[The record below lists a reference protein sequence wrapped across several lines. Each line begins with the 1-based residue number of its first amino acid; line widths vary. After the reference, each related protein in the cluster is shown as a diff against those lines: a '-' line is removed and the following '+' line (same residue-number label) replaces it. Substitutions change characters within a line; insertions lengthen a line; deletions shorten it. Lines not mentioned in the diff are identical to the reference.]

1 MVADQ
6 GLEDCTSVGL
16 EVGGAASEGRRP
28 VEGDEGVAGRG
39 GQAVAAVSDPFAEV
53 RRLSDLRTVH
63 ADRLRDEVRSLRAA
77 GYSLRAIAQ
86 AANVSPDTA
95 MRWSR

>member
-1 MVADQ
+1 MQ
-6 GLEDCTSVGL
+6 
-16 EVGGAASEGRRP
+16 P
-28 VEGDEGVAGRG
+28 
-39 GQAVAAVSDPFAEV
+39 DPFSEV

-63 ADRLRDEVRSLRAA
+63 TDRLRDEVRSLHAA

>member
-1 MVADQ
+1 MQ
-6 GLEDCTSVGL
+6 
-16 EVGGAASEGRRP
+16 P
-28 VEGDEGVAGRG
+28 
-39 GQAVAAVSDPFAEV
+39 DPF
-53 RRLSDLRTVH
+53 SDLRRYSDLKTV
-63 ADRLRDEVRSLRAA
+63 ASDRLRDEVRSLRAA